1 MRAACIAFAIAA
13 TFFLFGFEE
22 SKAEEEDEK
31 KPAARNGFSF
41 WRKREAGACAPVRGL
56 RSRSETH
63 VTGASA

>member
-1 MRAACIAFAIAA
+1 MGEHARRLHC
-13 TFFLFGFEE
+13 LRDRSDLEE